1 MIHFKQE
8 LMQRVSVASY
18 NHKELPGWP
27 FTTAKKG
34 NKIVSKMREE
44 HVSLFFFL
52 ILITH
57 KKINYP
63 WHSLSALAVRSTLAK
78 DKLNT
83 LWSFK
88 H

>member
-1 MIHFKQE
+1 
-8 LMQRVSVASY
+8 
-18 NHKELPGWP
+18 
-27 FTTAKKG
+27 
-34 NKIVSKMREE
+34 MREE

-83 LWSFK
+83 L
-88 H
+88 